1 MSELVCPN
9 CGKAFTVD
17 ESEYANLVH
26 QVRNAEFAREVAA
39 HEKALAAGADAKVAQ
54 AVAEARAQMTQQAAK
69 EREALTA
76 AATREKDELAAAA
89 TQTREQLTQ
98 AAAAKDAQIAQL
110 TAELAAARAQ
120 AKTDAE
126 LAVSQTKD
134 QLAATMAEQ
143 AQTIAQ
149 LTAQAASAATEREL
163 AVTQARAEADK
174 QYVELKSSLEEQLR
188 AKDALI
194 AEARAEV
201 ERVRDMKA
209 RLSTKLLGESL
220 EQHCEI
226 AFNQVRAMAFPNAYF
241 EKDSDTSVN
250 GQKGDYI
257 FRETDTGDADGTEI
271 VSIMFEMKTEAD
283 DSTRTHKNEDF
294 FKKLD
299 SDRRAK
305 GCEYAVLVSMLE
317 PESELYNG
325 GIVDVSYR
333 FPKMYVVRPQFF
345 LPIITLLRNSG
356 LRSLEARQELALVRQ
371 QNIDVT
377 DFESKMAK
385 FKEGFFHNCEQ
396 ASKRHEEAIAEI
408 DKAIKALT
416 AVREKLTMSSR
427 QLELAEKKL
436 DDLTIKK
443 LVRGNPTMKAKFEEA
458 REAQEAA
465 DAELPAEPVD
475 AEVVENPVEAEVAE

>member
-1 MSELVCPN
+1 MSELICPN

-17 ESEYANLVH
+17 ESEYANLVR
-26 QVRNAEFAREVAA
+26 QVRNAEFTREVAA

-54 AVAEARAQMTQQAAK
+54 AVAEARAQMT
-69 EREALTA
+69 E
-76 AATREKDELAAAA
+76 
-89 TQTREQLTQ
+89 

-110 TAELAAARAQ
+110 TAQLAATRSQ

-126 LAVSQTKD
+126 LAASRTKD
-134 QLAATMAEQ
+134 QL
-143 AQTIAQ
+143 
-149 LTAQAASAATEREL
+149 TAQIDAQAKVIAELRAAQSAAAAQQEL
-163 AVTQARAEADK
+163 AVTQARAKAERERDELKFALEQERNQLAAQLAQRESDITRINAEHTADLAEKLQAKDLIIADK
-174 QYVELKSSLEEQLR
+174 E
-188 AKDALI
+188 
-194 AEARAEV
+194 AEV
-201 ERVRDMKA
+201 ERVRDMKM

-241 EKDSDTSVN
+241 EKDSDTSIN
-250 GQKGDYI
+250 GQKGDFI
-257 FRETDTGDADGTEI
+257 FRETDTGAPDGTEI

-283 DSTRTHKNEDF
+283 DSTHTHKNEDF
-294 FKKLD
+294 FRKLD

-305 GCEYAVLVSMLE
+305 NCEYAVLVSMLE

-333 FPKMYVVRPQFF
+333 YPKMYVVRPQFF
-345 LPIITLLRNSG
+345 LPIITLLRNAG
-356 LRSLEARQELALVRQ
+356 LRSLEARQELAMVRQ

-377 DFESKMAK
+377 NFENKMAK
-385 FKEGFFHNCEQ
+385 FKEGFFYNCEQ
-396 ASKRHEEAIAEI
+396 ASKRHEEAINEI

-416 AVREKLTMSSR
+416 AVREKLTNSSR

-443 LVRGNPTMKAKFEEA
+443 LTRGNPTMKAKFAEA
-458 REAQEAA
+458 RDAQDAA
-465 DAELPAEPVD
+465 DAELPAEPV
-475 AEVVENPVEAEVAE
+475 EAELVD